1 MGVQSIDGKVEF
13 ESVNKL
19 LNKKLAVLELV
30 SGADRG
36 FAIFNETQRNE
47 IDNAVKEL
55 CEIGTPDRKSKVKL
69 AEGMWKL
76 VYSTNFTS
84 NSNQLNLGQV
94 YQKIT

>member
-1 MGVQSIDGKVEF
+1 MSMGVQSIDGKVEF

-47 IDNAVKEL
+47 IDNAVKV
-55 CEIGTPDRKSKVKL
+55 RR
-69 AEGMWKL
+69 
-76 VYSTNFTS
+76 
-84 NSNQLNLGQV
+84 
-94 YQKIT
+94 